1 LKIFG
6 RFSSKVSA
14 KCSALFVIEEAKV
27 LLSLDTP
34 KSLVGMYRRMFSV
47 STLAKRQMQRNLAA
61 PTTRSFSSVVPDKPD
76 KDIISKRD
84 IVQEIAE
91 THDLTLATSERI
103 VNSVLDTIV
112 QVRGR

>member
-1 LKIFG
+1 M
-6 RFSSKVSA
+6 
-14 KCSALFVIEEAKV
+14 
-27 LLSLDTP
+27 LSLDTP
-34 KSLVGMYRRMFSV
+34 KSLVGVYRRMFSV
-47 STLAKRQMQRNLAA
+47 STLAKRQLQRNLAA
-61 PTTRSFSSVVPDKPD
+61 PTTRSLSSVVPDKPD

-112 QVRGR
+112 QVRGREIYLFSGFRAAAI